1 MLAVI
6 LGLLLILAGFMRLSV
21 AGASSAGAAQY
32 TIGIVE
38 ARMSPEFRAWAT
50 CRWRKAKRGYYRCD
64 VTVASPD
71 DGFHY
76 GRAVVRERHQ
86 RYHLTYLS
94 IDR

>member
-38 ARMSPEFRAWAT
+38 ARMSPRVP
-50 CRWRKAKRGYYRCD
+50 GVGD
-64 VTVASPD
+64 VPLAQSEARLLPLRR
-71 DGFHY
+71 DG
-76 GRAVVRERHQ
+76 R
-86 RYHLTYLS
+86 
-94 IDR
+94 